1 MPENVGEKTL
11 GFFRFPLHHLIE
23 FVVQVLEILLLTF
36 HDIHQLFFCMQGLK
50 IKNCN
55 FREQTVKLDTFVCRI
70 LVEMPAGIHE
80 EFCCRL
86 LYY

>member
-36 HDIHQLFFCMQGLK
+36 HEIHQLFFYMQGLK
-50 IKNCN
+50 IKNCEGQLISKCPN
-55 FREQTVKLDTFVCRI
+55 EKSV
-70 LVEMPAGIHE
+70 
-80 EFCCRL
+80 
-86 LYY
+86 